1 MFFRRRR
8 DLRRRRVL
16 ATPSTRNIMNRRT
29 FLLAAAAVPFGFSA
43 RSAFAESL
51 PLAVIHH
58 DPLCG
63 CCGAWV
69 EHLVEAGFPVDI
81 RETSELNRIKS
92 RLGVPGALASCHTAE
107 IDGYVVEGHVPAGA
121 IKRLLAERPSGR
133 GLSVPG
139 MPIGSPGM
147 EVEGME
153 DDTYDVVLFGATGH
167 ETFARYRGGE
177 LLG

>member
-1 MFFRRRR
+1 
-8 DLRRRRVL
+8 
-16 ATPSTRNIMNRRT
+16 MNRRA
-29 FLLAAAAVPFGFSA
+29 FLFAAAAVPLGFA
-43 RSAFAESL
+43 TRSAFAESL

-81 RETSELNRIKS
+81 RETSELNRIKA

-107 IDGYVVEGHVPAGA
+107 IGGYVVEGHVPAGA
-121 IKRLLAERPSGR
+121 IRRLLSERPSAR
-133 GLSVPG
+133 GISVPG

-147 EVEGME
+147 EVEGMD
-153 DDTYDVVLFGATGH
+153 DDTYEVVLFGPTGH